1 MPNSTQPITD
11 QSGPHQNANYN
22 LVHRLHA
29 YLTGVGFVTSNSYTG
44 VGTGAPVLTSG
55 TASTVT
61 ETWTLTC
68 TATAVDGGTFSVVG
82 SVSGAQANAT
92 VGVNYSNTYISF
104 RIDDGATDFQV
115 GDTFTVG
122 VSTKLTAGLWETVR
136 WSPSGAYEVI
146 LKSTGLS
153 GLEEIYIGFMAYHD
167 VTSDYYNITVAAFSG
182 YTPGNSFDTQPGYTA
197 MSMPTHN
204 TDIPVWISWNA
215 QRVIVSARVN
225 TPAYVTLYAGKFFP
239 YAMPSQYPYPV
250 AVGSMFA
257 ANSATRYSATTY
269 TMPYIGDRATF
280 KIRAPAGA
288 WIQPKCYPWSQDKL
302 SDDEYIRDT
311 NGQYAL
317 VPVVMYDSNGI
328 YGELDGIY
336 YVSGFN
342 NLAENIAVIDGKA
355 YVFLLNRNLT
365 EFADYFA
372 MRLD

>member
-1 MPNSTQPITD
+1 M
-11 QSGPHQNANYN
+11 
-22 LVHRLHA
+22 
-29 YLTGVGFVTSNSYTG
+29 
-44 VGTGAPVLTSG
+44 
-55 TASTVT
+55 
-61 ETWTLTC
+61 
-68 TATAVDGGTFSVVG
+68 
-82 SVSGAQANAT
+82 
-92 VGVNYSNTYISF
+92 
-104 RIDDGATDFQV
+104 
-115 GDTFTVG
+115 
-122 VSTKLTAGLWETVR
+122 
-136 WSPSGAYEVI
+136 I

-153 GLEEIYIGFMAYHD
+153 GLEEIYIGFKAYHN

-182 YTPGNSFDTQPGYTA
+182 YTPGNSFETQPGYTA

-250 AVGSMFA
+250 AVGSMLTA
-257 ANSATRYSATTY
+257 GAATRYSDTAY
-269 TMPYIGDRATF
+269 TMPYTGDKATF

-288 WIQPKCYPWSQDKL
+288 WIQPKCYPWSQDTL
-302 SDDEYIRDT
+302 SEDEYIRDT

-342 NLAENIAVIDGKA
+342 NLAENTAVIEGKT

-365 EFADYFA
+365 GFADYFA